1 MFKSLRW
8 RLTFWFVSLTAVVYV
23 LSAMYG
29 AFLFREGLSNIIED
43 ELEAL
48 MSEIEPAIELKEGHP
63 TLHQWAKTSLTV
75 PFKFLPTIQLYDK
88 EGSLLEYYGPNG
100 IQQLYKAGG
109 ELNTGSHAIKVYATP
124 LIING
129 RLVGY
134 LQIQLN
140 LRSRDRA
147 LNAFTSTLT
156 GVAPYLLL
164 SLSIVGYAFS
174 SLAAR
179 PIEEGFEVLRRFM
192 TDAGHELGTPI
203 AIIQANAELLEPE
216 VEQNEFLSGKL
227 SIIVRSTE
235 RLGNLVQDLML
246 LSKMESPQLKERK
259 TNLEFD
265 KLVNAV
271 VEDCQALFE
280 AKKIKLTSAK
290 LEPSTVFGEP
300 ESMKRLLLNLLQNA
314 LRYTEDGGQVTVS
327 LEHEGRNARLT
338 VADTGM
344 GIPEESLPKIFER
357 FYRVEKSRTRA
368 AGGAGLGL
376 SIVKA
381 IVDLHRGRIDVTSK
395 VGVGTSFIVLIPLR

>member
-29 AFLFREGLSNIIED
+29 AFLFREGLTNIIED

-48 MSEIEPAIELKEGHP
+48 MSEIEPAIELSGTHP
-63 TLHQWAKTSLTV
+63 TLHQWAKTSLAV

-88 EGSLLEYYGPNG
+88 DGALLERYGPSG
-100 IQQLYKAGG
+100 LPQLYKAGG
-109 ELNTGSHAIKVYATP
+109 ELETSSHAVKVYSTP
-124 LIING
+124 LIIDG

-156 GVAPYLLL
+156 GVAPYLFI
-164 SLSIVGYAFS
+164 SLGIVGYAFS

-179 PIEEGFEVLRRFM
+179 PIEQGFEVLRRFM

-216 VEQNEFLSGKL
+216 VEQNEFLSSKL

-235 RLGNLVQDLML
+235 RLGNLVQDLTL

-259 TNLEFD
+259 INLEFD
-265 KLVNAV
+265 KLVRAV
-271 VEDCQALFE
+271 VEDFQALFA
-280 AKKIKLTSAK
+280 AKGIKLGTGK
-290 LEPSTVFGEP
+290 MEPSTILGEP
-300 ESMKRLLLNLLQNA
+300 ESLKRLVMNLLQNA
-314 LRYTEDGGQVTVS
+314 LRYTESGGEVTVA
-327 LEHEGRNARLT
+327 LDHEGRSARLL
-338 VADTGM
+338 VSDTGI

-376 SIVKA
+376 SIVRA
-381 IVDLHRGRIDVTSK
+381 IVELHRGRIDVASK
-395 VGVGTSFIVLIPLR
+395 VGAGTTFTVTIPLR